1 MHVWVDADAC
11 PGPIKDI
18 LYRAAARR
26 GVRVTLVA
34 NRFLRLPK
42 IAELELRVVPKGLD
56 GADKAI
62 LEQVRP
68 GDLVITADIPFAA
81 AAIEAGTLALEPRG
95 LLHTAETIRSRLSV
109 RDFLDTLRGSGIA
122 TGGPAMLDSG
132 DRKRFADQ
140 LDRLLTAAGN
150 EPG

>member
-68 GDLVITADIPFAA
+68 G
-81 AAIEAGTLALEPRG
+81 